1 MMNQLFSDAAI
12 KTVCSACC
20 TGISWL
26 VGGYDMALL
35 AILVLMIAD
44 LVLGIMLALRD
55 GTYNN
60 PRVVRGF
67 LKFILYG
74 VVIVVSN
81 MVDITIEQGS
91 FPAVLAKFREFVVF
105 WFAVTEFISITKH
118 LTRMGVRIIPQKLI
132 ERLQYYQ
139 DNYDPISGRMDY
151 GAGGYGYGAG
161 QYGQH
166 RPYTRPASQR
176 APSNPG
182 HTGMSDEDMYG

>member
-1 MMNQLFSDAAI
+1 MMNQLFSDITIKAI
-12 KTVCSACC
+12 CSTLC
-20 TGISWL
+20 TCLSWL

-35 AILVLMIAD
+35 AIFVLMIAD
-44 LVLGIMLALRD
+44 LALGITLALRD

-74 VVIVVSN
+74 VVVAVSN
-81 MVDITIEQGS
+81 MVDITIEQGN

-118 LTRMGVRIIPQKLI
+118 LTRMGVRIIPKKLV
-132 ERLQYYQ
+132 ERLQFYQ
-139 DNYDPISGRMDY
+139 DNYDPISGRIDY
-151 GAGGYGYGAG
+151 GAGGYGYGPG

-166 RPYTRPASQR
+166 HRP
-176 APSNPG
+176 
-182 HTGMSDEDMYG
+182 HTGPVNSKPSTPGTSGMNDRDIYG